1 MTIDELF
8 EQNEQFK
15 QKWLQLSDDDLFTWL
30 QLQDEM
36 ITQSSNMKAEYF
48 EKKLR
53 LDVEK
58 AKRFIELKAQIDE
71 ATWKKT
77 YTDAT
82 ADWEIKKQFL
92 NEDIRQN
99 ELKKTYE
106 LLFQKAQTIT
116 EYINIVK
123 MNKKGAYSL

>member
-15 QKWLQLSDDDLFTWL
+15 QKWLQLSDDDLFTRL

-36 ITQSSNMKAEYF
+36 ITKSSNMKAEYY

-58 AKRFIELKAQIDE
+58 AKRMIEYKSMLDE
-71 ATWKKT
+71 NWKKI
-77 YTDAT
+77 YTDTT
-82 ADWEIKKQFL
+82 ADWKIKQDFM
-92 NEDIRQN
+92 NEDIRQL
-99 ELKKTYE
+99 ETKTMYE
-106 LLFQKAQTIT
+106 LLYQKAQTIT

-123 MNKKGAYSL
+123 MNRKWAYSI

>member
-36 ITQSSNMKAEYF
+36 ITQSSNMKAEYY

-58 AKRFIELKAQIDE
+58 AKRMIELKSMLDDN
-71 ATWKKT
+71 WKKI
-77 YTDAT
+77 YTDST
-82 ADWEIKKQFL
+82 ADWEVRKQFL
-92 NEDIRQN
+92 NDDIRLN
-99 ELKKTYE
+99 EMKKTYE
-106 LLFQKAQTIT
+106 LLYQKAWTIT

>member
-36 ITQSSNMKAEYF
+36 ITQSSNMKAEYY

-58 AKRFIELKAQIDE
+58 AKRMIEYKSMLDE
-71 ATWKKT
+71 NWKKL
-77 YTDAT
+77 YTDST
-82 ADWEIKKQFL
+82 ADWKIKQDFM
-92 NEDIRQN
+92 NEDIRML

-106 LLFQKAQTIT
+106 LLFQKASTIT